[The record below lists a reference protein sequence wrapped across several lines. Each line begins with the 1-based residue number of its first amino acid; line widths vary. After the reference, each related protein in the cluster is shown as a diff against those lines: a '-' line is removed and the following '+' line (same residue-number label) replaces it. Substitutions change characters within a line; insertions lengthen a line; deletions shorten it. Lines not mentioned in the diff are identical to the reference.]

1 MDWSDERYVR
11 VYTRDTPTMKLL
23 RWEGRMVLFELL
35 RKVDRAGVMDFG
47 DEGPI
52 EAISAVTDIPLEHV
66 TVGLQRLLDRGCV
79 VVKDGSIVVSKFL
92 EAQESPQSDKHRQR
106 ESRAKRRDLARHG
119 VTVRETTAVTERD
132 TSEAS
137 RDMSPQGASASVVT
151 KPVGTVTK
159 PVASDGKTD
168 ETVTLYRTV
177 PSRTVPDTSSK
188 PTLLAQAEASH
199 ARARDEP
206 AAARASETQESGSR
220 QPVPPIRTQD
230 LLGKNLTAAEYTP
243 MPEHEAYA
251 LALGLSR
258 TEYQAVLGEMLRKLE
273 PRGYASPQRWDHRLT
288 GFLDSAAKSKPRQ
301 RPANGNGAV
310 TATPSREKNGAGFT
324 GPISRRLFGDDD
336 EEDQQA

>member
-47 DEGPI
+47 DEGPV

-119 VTVRETTAVTERD
+119 VTIRDMDDVTKRD
-132 TSEAS
+132 TSVTK
-137 RDMSPQGASASVVT
+137 RDTPTEGASAPVVT
-151 KPVGTVTK
+151 KPVAAVTK

-168 ETVTLYRTV
+168 ETVTLYCTV
-177 PSRTVPDTSSK
+177 PNCTVPNCTGTHTTAADRSARETGVVAPTPEPEPTKSK
-188 PTLLAQAEASH
+188 TEKTPCPVDLWEHMPEPTKRALDVALIPSAAQEYMC
-199 ARARDEP
+199 RGF
-206 AAARASETQESGSR
+206 AARYAGRPDQLRTLDQWVSSAVRAIQSDWNDPNKR
-220 QPVPPIRTQD
+220 PKQPAP
-230 LLGKNLTAAEYTP
+230 
-243 MPEHEAYA
+243 
-251 LALGLSR
+251 S
-258 TEYQAVLGEMLRKLE
+258 
-273 PRGYASPQRWDHRLT
+273 
-288 GFLDSAAKSKPRQ
+288 
-301 RPANGNGAV
+301 ANGSAPR
-310 TATPSREKNGAGFT
+310 AP
-324 GPISRRLFGDDD
+324 GPQDFSDPLSRRLLGRKI
-336 EEDQQA
+336 Q